1 MTHPTLLHTAHIHC
15 ATFDALSPDHALT
28 HMVRVDWL
36 ERAQTGIDDDLR
48 REISAA
54 VQAADGP
61 VLCTCTTLGETA
73 EAAGALR
80 IDAPMMAEAARLG
93 GPVLMAYCLE
103 STRAASLD
111 LLIRAFGDKDPQV
124 RTLDLSAHWP
134 LFIEGKTE
142 AFTIAI
148 AADINRALRT
158 GTFGCVVIAQASMAA
173 ASIPLRSLTEVP
185 ILTSPALAL
194 RELLDRAADQPR

>member
-1 MTHPTLLHTAHIHC
+1 MTHPTLLHTAHVHC
-15 ATFDALSPDHALT
+15 ATFDALSPDRDLT

-36 ERAQTGIDDDLR
+36 ERAQTGIDETLR
-48 REISAA
+48 QEITAA

-93 GPVLMAYCLE
+93 GPVLMAYCLD

-111 LLIRAFGDKDPQV
+111 LLRRAFGDTDPQEQL
-124 RTLDLSAHWP
+124 LDLSAHWP
-134 LFIEGKTE
+134 LFIEGKIE
-142 AFTIAI
+142 EFTHAI
-148 AADINRALRT
+148 AADIHAALRT
-158 GTFGCVVIAQASMAA
+158 GTFGCVVIAQASMAG

-185 ILTSPALAL
+185 ILTSPDLAL
-194 RELLDRAADQPR
+194 RALLERAAV